1 MVGSH
6 ARNVPLGMAN
16 QTRVDDK
23 PENALQGH
31 KEVKGQMSAFLPRTA
46 MWASKSA
53 NVCNQMQFKLAFS
66 IYQTSW

>member
-46 MWASKSA
+46 M
-53 NVCNQMQFKLAFS
+53 
-66 IYQTSW
+66 